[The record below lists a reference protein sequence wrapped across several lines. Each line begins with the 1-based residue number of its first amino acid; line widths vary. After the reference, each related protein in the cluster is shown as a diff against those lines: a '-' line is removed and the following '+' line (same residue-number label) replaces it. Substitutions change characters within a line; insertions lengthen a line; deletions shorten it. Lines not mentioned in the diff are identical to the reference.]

1 MSIRTTAEQVA
12 TCMAAIHAAGC
23 GDDPDLV
30 MDMIEGE
37 TDANP
42 AVSLRLSARVFK
54 GREPFSADLT
64 ADMARDAVTQPG
76 LYRHWA
82 AQQAERALRLAVRL

>member
-1 MSIRTTAEQVA
+1 MSAPIAMIA
-12 TCMAAIHAAGC
+12 KMAAEMA
-23 GDDPDLV
+23 
-30 MDMIEGE
+30 
-37 TDANP
+37 DANP

-64 ADMARDAVTQPG
+64 ADMARDAVTQPV